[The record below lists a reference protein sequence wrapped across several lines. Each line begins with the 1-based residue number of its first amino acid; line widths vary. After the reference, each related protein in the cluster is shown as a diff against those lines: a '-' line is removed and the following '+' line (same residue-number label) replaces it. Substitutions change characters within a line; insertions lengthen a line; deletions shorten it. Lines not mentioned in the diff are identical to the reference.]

1 MRAAAFSSFRKL
13 YRLIDH
19 SSSATTGTAAAAAD
33 SEEETEDAV
42 GGELFANGLP
52 AGNYTLTVGYGTFY
66 FFHLQCPVY
75 DTVLSICHKPVFFKQ
90 NPRTLVS

>member
-66 FFHLQCPVY
+66 FFIFSVRYMIRYCPSVTNQCFSSK
-75 DTVLSICHKPVFFKQ
+75 TQGL
-90 NPRTLVS
+90 